1 MKKFIILAGIV
12 TAMLFCALIYIVIG
26 EDKTAPVIMQENKN
40 LVYKDGEDENLL
52 LNGIKAEDDVDGDV
66 TSSIMIGDIVTMP
79 DKEAAKITYLAKDT
93 SNNVGVLDIVVPFE
107 ASTANNNKTEVAT
120 LKTADEQ
127 QEKAEDNQQQEK
139 AEDKIPVISLT
150 TTEAEL
156 KTGEDFHPE
165 KYIKDIKDDKDS
177 IQTLLQNITV
187 TGDYDTAKSGT
198 YVLLITTRDSEGN
211 KSEGATLVLKVK
223 P

>member
-107 ASTANNNKTEVAT
+107 ASTANSSKTEAAA
-120 LKTADEQ
+120 LKTADEE
-127 QEKAEDNQQQEK
+127 QELNQQQEK

-198 YVLLITTRDSEGN
+198 YVLLITTRDSDDN

>member
-79 DKEAAKITYLAKDT
+79 DKEAAEITYLAKDT

-107 ASTANNNKTEVAT
+107 ASTANSSKTEAAA

-127 QEKAEDNQQQEK
+127 QEVNQQQEK

-156 KTGEDFHPE
+156 KTGEDFQPE

-198 YVLLITTRDSEGN
+198 YVLLITTRDSDGN

-223 P
+223 A

>member
-107 ASTANNNKTEVAT
+107 ASTANSSKTEAAA

-127 QEKAEDNQQQEK
+127 QEVNQQQEK

-156 KTGEDFHPE
+156 KTGEDFQPE

-187 TGDYDTAKSGT
+187 TGDYDTDKSGT
-198 YVLLITTRDSEGN
+198 YVLLITTRDSDGN
-211 KSEGATLVLKVK
+211 KS
-223 P
+223 

>member
-93 SNNVGVLDIVVPFE
+93 SNNVGVLDIVIPFE
-107 ASTANNNKTEVAT
+107 ASTANSSKTEAAA

-127 QEKAEDNQQQEK
+127 QEVNQQQEK

-156 KTGEDFHPE
+156 KTGEDFQPE

-198 YVLLITTRDSEGN
+198 YVLLITTRDSDGN

-223 P
+223 A

>member
-26 EDKTAPVIMQENKN
+26 EDKTAPVIMQENQN

-93 SNNVGVLDIVVPFE
+93 SNNVGVLDIVIPFE
-107 ASTANNNKTEVAT
+107 ASTANNSKTEAAT

-127 QEKAEDNQQQEK
+127 QELNQQQEK

-198 YVLLITTRDSEGN
+198 YVLLITTRDSDDN

>member
-52 LNGIKAEDDVDGDV
+52 LNGIKAEDDIDGDV

-93 SNNVGVLDIVVPFE
+93 SNNVGVLDIVIPFE
-107 ASTANNNKTEVAT
+107 ASTANNSKTEAAT
-120 LKTADEQ
+120 SKETAEPP
-127 QEKAEDNQQQEK
+127 EVNQQQEIS
-139 AEDKIPVISLT
+139 EDKIPVISLT

>member
-107 ASTANNNKTEVAT
+107 ASTANSSKTEAAA

-127 QEKAEDNQQQEK
+127 QEVNQQQEK

-156 KTGEDFHPE
+156 KTGEDFQPE

-198 YVLLITTRDSEGN
+198 YVLLITTRDSDGN

-223 P
+223 A

>member
-40 LVYKDGEDENLL
+40 LVYNDGEDENLL

-107 ASTANNNKTEVAT
+107 ASTANSSKTEAAA

-127 QEKAEDNQQQEK
+127 QEVNQQQEK

-156 KTGEDFHPE
+156 KTGEDFQPE

-198 YVLLITTRDSEGN
+198 YVLLITTRDSDDN

-223 P
+223 A